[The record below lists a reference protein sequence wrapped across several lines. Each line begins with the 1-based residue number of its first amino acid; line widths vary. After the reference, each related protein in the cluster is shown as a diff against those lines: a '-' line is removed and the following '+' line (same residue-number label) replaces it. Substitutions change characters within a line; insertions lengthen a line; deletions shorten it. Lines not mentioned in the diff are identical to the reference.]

1 MTVASAQF
9 SRPSSEPSSPQ
20 IAGKKYPRRHSTQ
33 GWPNTC
39 NRMCPRTWS
48 GRYAVCLGEDL
59 PSQCHWT
66 DQLVGPNNA
75 YLVKRKTAG
84 GSQFSKDPLN
94 LMNKHSRKVKTLHN
108 SLRVSNINAN
118 VVCRIRQQQGTYSQN
133 DDIEDERRRR
143 QWMKKTDLENMIQA
157 VGVQPGEKGGV
168 RLLTKKTKHLNR
180 PSANGHEVS
189 WSGQKGGPKS
199 VSPLIQSFNTA
210 ANITPQGFIRE
221 SSTTLPSRDTE
232 PTSVEKPLLVPA
244 PSSSQHNRR
253 KRTLSQSYEVRGPR
267 RRRRRRNEWV

>member
-1 MTVASAQF
+1 
-9 SRPSSEPSSPQ
+9 
-20 IAGKKYPRRHSTQ
+20 
-33 GWPNTC
+33 
-39 NRMCPRTWS
+39 MCPRTWS
-48 GRYAVCLGEDL
+48 GRYAVCLGGHL
-59 PSQCHWT
+59 PSQRHWT

-94 LMNKHSRKVKTLHN
+94 LMNKHSRKVKTLYN

-143 QWMKKTDLENMIQA
+143 QWIKKTDLENMIQA

-199 VSPLIQSFNTA
+199 VSPLIQSSNTA
-210 ANITPQGFIRE
+210 ANNTSSRVYKGIVNYTAKQGYRADLRRE
-221 SSTTLPSRDTE
+221 AVARASAIKQSAQPKKEDPEPKLRGSRA
-232 PTSVEKPLLVPA
+232 KKA
-244 PSSSQHNRR
+244 
-253 KRTLSQSYEVRGPR
+253 
-267 RRRRRRNEWV
+267 